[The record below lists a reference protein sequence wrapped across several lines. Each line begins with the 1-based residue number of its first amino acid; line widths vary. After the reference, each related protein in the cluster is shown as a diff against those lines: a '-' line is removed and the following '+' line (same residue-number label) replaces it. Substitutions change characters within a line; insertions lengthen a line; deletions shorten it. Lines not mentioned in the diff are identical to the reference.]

1 MSEISIS
8 KKEFGLSSVVL
19 QFFHFVFFL
28 LSHPLYFS
36 YFIFFFP
43 YFLKLL
49 SFLSPLF
56 FTTFLLLFAF
66 FTLLLS
72 SSSDLHLHCVRQF
85 ADNSKMGFLATT
97 YQVVFD
103 SLRPRTPEEID
114 EFRPMEELEA
124 YKIVFETYTFGT
136 EQNLYGG
143 EDSEFNVPEVEVE
156 VDYEESMGDFPGKIL
171 DVEIDCEDS
180 MENFP
185 GKILDVEVDCEESM
199 ENFPGKILDVEVDC
213 EESMEN
219 FPGKILDVEV
229 DCEESM
235 ENFPGKILDVEVDCE
250 ESMKNFPGKFLDV
263 EVDCEESMEN
273 FPGKI
278 LDVEVDCEESME
290 NFPGKM
296 EVSPENPLAYENE
309 AKTGECEEKNEKKE
323 EIQDSSKAIE
333 NEMIKNLRKL
343 TEESSISSRSESSPW
358 SSPGSFSRDY
368 SLGSY
373 GSMRKEK
380 EWRRTLACKLF
391 EERHNSEGT
400 EGMDSLWETYEK
412 SEWNKLQ
419 KNEKINAK
427 SKKGKKLK
435 GKEEDEDED
444 EYEDREGQLCC
455 LQALKFSAGKMNLGM
470 GRPNLVKMSKALK
483 GFGWLSRHGSRKRSV
498 H

>member
-19 QFFHFVFFL
+19 QFFHFFFFL

-143 EDSEFNVPEVEVE
+143 EDSELNVPEVE
-156 VDYEESMGDFPGKIL
+156 
-171 DVEIDCEDS
+171 
-180 MENFP
+180 
-185 GKILDVEVDCEESM
+185 
-199 ENFPGKILDVEVDC
+199 
-213 EESMEN
+213 
-219 FPGKILDVEV
+219 
-229 DCEESM
+229 
-235 ENFPGKILDVEVDCE
+235 
-250 ESMKNFPGKFLDV
+250 
-263 EVDCEESMEN
+263 
-273 FPGKI
+273 
-278 LDVEVDCEESME
+278 VEVDCEESME

-296 EVSPENPLAYENE
+296 EFSPENPLAYENE

-323 EIQDSSKAIE
+323 EIRDSSKAIE
-333 NEMIKNLRKL
+333 NEMMKELRKL

-412 SEWNKLQ
+412 SEWNTLQ
-419 KNEKINAK
+419 KNEKINGK
-427 SKKGKKLK
+427 SKKGKKIK